1 MNDDKNR
8 ERTSYIGKLSDKLSE
23 IDSQKQQF
31 YINHPDYQKNYRQKS
46 LKTLLEGKSKNYIK
60 EQELF
65 QITEMDS
72 EPNLDTRD
80 AK

>member
-1 MNDDKNR
+1 LNDDKNR

-23 IDSQKQQF
+23 IDTQKQQF
-31 YINHPDYQKNYRQKS
+31 YINLPDYQKNYRQKS

-80 AK
+80 VK